1 MHSLY
6 ARTHLKIAMPKTQ
19 VLVVVVVVVVVVAAM
34 TVEWTITMVPDFS
47 VVVVGIRSLSTFL
60 QLEMHLET

>member
-19 VLVVVVVVVVVVAAM
+19 VLVVVVVVVAAM